1 MASSHNQVELI
12 GNLTADPQVKE
23 TPTGQMVASFS
34 VATSRKWK
42 DAA

>member
-12 GNLTADPQVKE
+12 GNLTADPMIKE
-23 TPTGQMVASFS
+23 TPTGQKVATFS

-42 DAA
+42 DTS